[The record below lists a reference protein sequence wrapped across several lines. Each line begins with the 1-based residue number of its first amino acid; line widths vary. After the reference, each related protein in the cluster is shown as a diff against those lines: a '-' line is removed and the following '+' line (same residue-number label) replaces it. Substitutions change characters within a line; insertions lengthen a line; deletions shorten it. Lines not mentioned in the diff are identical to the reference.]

1 MSVPRHRKAG
11 RRISEMIAHDEK
23 VLTHTTIEQALV
35 SREQTGG
42 GRPGHDGGDASLL
55 PRDASA
61 VVLWVL

>member
-1 MSVPRHRKAG
+1 
-11 RRISEMIAHDEK
+11 MIAHDEK